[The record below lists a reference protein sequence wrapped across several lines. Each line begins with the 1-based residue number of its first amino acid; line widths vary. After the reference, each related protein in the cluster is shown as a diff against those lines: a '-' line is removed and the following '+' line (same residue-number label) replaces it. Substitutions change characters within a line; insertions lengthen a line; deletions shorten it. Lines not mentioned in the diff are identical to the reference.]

1 VDYTFVPKEPGQ
13 AYISNRLWLPKAK
26 IREYQVKHA
35 LEFLVN
41 GESGQEVLRLWEE
54 SAHHV
59 VCPREFLPASQYPH
73 YKFPFVDL
81 RPQFSHVEFEDCVVP
96 RDDEQQMAWAALA
109 KNDNGILNLG
119 CGKGKALAH
128 GQPVLTARGYAPIE
142 EVTTYDLV
150 AGTDGRF
157 HKVLGVFPQ
166 GMRDIY
172 RVSFTDGTHLDCDAD
187 HLWTLVM
194 RRHRAKPV
202 ITLTTKELLSNQ
214 LRGAAGRN
222 FYLPTIAPVE
232 WQPGTF
238 KVDPYTL
245 GALLGDG
252 HLSRPNRVEFTT
264 ADEEMLALMKLPA
277 AHRFKSVP
285 GRHSGKAT
293 TYGISP
299 SRSDAQKCERLP
311 EMLDGLGLMGHTAHS
326 KFVPATYKYSS
337 SWERLA
343 VLQGLLDTDGSP
355 TAAGAAEY
363 ATVSKQLADDVTDM
377 VLSLGGTCTRQ
388 HRVTKLD
395 GKEFPSFRLLVKLP
409 QGMPL
414 FRLSRKLSKLPPSRQ
429 REPYRAVE
437 SVVHIGQSLATC
449 ISVNSSD
456 HLFLAKDYI
465 PTHNTKLA
473 VKKIAQRRTPT
484 LVIVPDGGIYTQWE
498 EAIHGG
504 AHSPVGLRFK
514 GATGNI
520 RGGEFDWENCPVV
533 LALMPSLALKI
544 RDGKV
549 PEEFFR
555 YFGQVI
561 YDEVHIT
568 GAPVFSLT
576 AAPFYGDRIGLTA
589 TVQREDG
596 LDPIYRYHLGE
607 PFYTNLSQDLVPR
620 IYFWRTPAVIDHKEC
635 LRGGTVNISLL
646 RTMLGR
652 DYGANVYRFW
662 AILDAMAQG
671 RKLLCLSH
679 SKDQLRLFHALFPD
693 SGLILGETPQEERT
707 HILRSSQITFAIA
720 KLGSQGV
727 DDPKL
732 DTLFWLTPFRSKIAL
747 QQSMGRIQR
756 AYAGKQTP
764 VMVVF
769 EDHQTPPLKGLCT
782 KLRSNLCDWGF
793 KIETHAPSQFPL
805 TFPPEVANEYAA
817 AFAELPPRPVAA
829 GVK

>member
-1 VDYTFVPKEPGQ
+1 MNYTFVPKEPDK

-26 IREYQVKHA
+26 IREFQVKHA

-41 GESGQEVLRLWEE
+41 ADGGQEVLRLWEE

-59 VCPREFLPASQYPH
+59 VCPREFLPASQYPY

-81 RPQFSHVEFEDCVVP
+81 RPQFGQVDFEDCVVP
-96 RDDEQQMAWAALA
+96 RDEDQAKAWAALS

-119 CGKGKALAH
+119 CGKGK
-128 GQPVLTARGYAPIE
+128 
-142 EVTTYDLV
+142 
-150 AGTDGRF
+150 
-157 HKVLGVFPQ
+157 
-166 GMRDIY
+166 
-172 RVSFTDGTHLDCDAD
+172 
-187 HLWTLVM
+187 
-194 RRHRAKPV
+194 
-202 ITLTTKELLSNQ
+202 
-214 LRGAAGRN
+214 
-222 FYLPTIAPVE
+222 
-232 WQPGTF
+232 
-238 KVDPYTL
+238 
-245 GALLGDG
+245 
-252 HLSRPNRVEFTT
+252 
-264 ADEEMLALMKLPA
+264 
-277 AHRFKSVP
+277 
-285 GRHSGKAT
+285 
-293 TYGISP
+293 
-299 SRSDAQKCERLP
+299 
-311 EMLDGLGLMGHTAHS
+311 
-326 KFVPATYKYSS
+326 
-337 SWERLA
+337 
-343 VLQGLLDTDGSP
+343 
-355 TAAGAAEY
+355 
-363 ATVSKQLADDVTDM
+363 
-377 VLSLGGTCTRQ
+377 
-388 HRVTKLD
+388 
-395 GKEFPSFRLLVKLP
+395 
-409 QGMPL
+409 
-414 FRLSRKLSKLPPSRQ
+414 
-429 REPYRAVE
+429 
-437 SVVHIGQSLATC
+437 
-449 ISVNSSD
+449 
-456 HLFLAKDYI
+456 
-465 PTHNTKLA
+465 TKLA

-607 PFYTNLSQDLVPR
+607 PFYTDLSQDLIPR

-635 LRGGTVNISLL
+635 IRGKTVNISLL

-652 DYGANVYRFW
+652 DRAANVYRYW
-662 AILDAMAQG
+662 CIQEALKDG

-679 SKDQLRLFHALFPD
+679 SKDQLKLFHALFPE
-693 SGLILGETPQEERT
+693 SGLILGATPQEDRT
-707 HILRSSQITFAIA
+707 SILRSHQITFAIA

-732 DTLFWLTPFRSKIAL
+732 DTLFWLTPFRSKISL

-756 AYAGKQTP
+756 AYEGKQTP

-769 EDHQTPPLKGLCT
+769 EDFLTPPLKSLCT
-782 KLRSNLCDWGF
+782 RLRSNLCEWGF
-793 KIETHAPSQFPL
+793 KLETHSPYQYPL
-805 TFPPEVANEYAA
+805 QFPPEVTNGYAA
-817 AFAELPPRPVAA
+817 AFAELPERPAL
-829 GVK
+829 GDD